1 MIQLNRLYHLVK
13 NLEILP
19 DSYKPESLK
28 DSLIHFLQ
36 DYFSRA
42 KHCNALLILDDVCDK
57 KIIDTF
63 DFECKTLVI
72 TADLDVVLEKRPCV
86 IEVNY
91 FSYLYVIFVC
101 FNKHI
106 IDIIYLQMNDGFTE
120 AETLG
125 LFAKVL
131 DTEVEQLPVE
141 AKLINQEC
149 KGMPLLIAMFSAQFE
164 EFKHDMKLHSKRWKY
179 YLDSLRNKDE
189 KNQ

>member
-1 MIQLNRLYHLVK
+1 
-13 NLEILP
+13 
-19 DSYKPESLK
+19 
-28 DSLIHFLQ
+28 
-36 DYFSRA
+36 
-42 KHCNALLILDDVCDK
+42 
-57 KIIDTF
+57 
-63 DFECKTLVI
+63 
-72 TADLDVVLEKRPCV
+72 
-86 IEVNY
+86 
-91 FSYLYVIFVC
+91 
-101 FNKHI
+101 
-106 IDIIYLQMNDGFTE
+106 MNDGFTE

-164 EFKHDMKLHSKRWKY
+164 EFKHDMKLHSERWRY